1 LMSPYADLTLS
12 GETILENQA
21 TDLTL
26 TPEGLRLRVPDYVG
40 RADASDPR
48 RSARSS
54 AISAGYHR
62 S

>member
-1 LMSPYADLTLS
+1 MSPYADLTLS

-21 TDLTL
+21 TDLVL

-40 RADASDPR
+40 RADASNPQI
-48 RSARSS
+48 SPVL